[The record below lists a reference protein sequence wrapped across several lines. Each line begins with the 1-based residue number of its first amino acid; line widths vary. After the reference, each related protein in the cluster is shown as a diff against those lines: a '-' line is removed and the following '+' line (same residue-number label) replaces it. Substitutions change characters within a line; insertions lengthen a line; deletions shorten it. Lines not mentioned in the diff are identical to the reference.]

1 MKSNSLFRIQR
12 FKASDWAIVVVLLL
26 YKIFLDLLYVEY
38 VYPNY
43 EYYHFELHYDLG
55 YQIVGYILSIT
66 MSLFVPKLFKKARLT
81 DIVITLLI
89 IMYFIPYTTILG
101 YCSLNFSY
109 ALFVFLYLVLMLA
122 CNNIVDLG
130 KKKIRFIDRKIADTK
145 LFVCMI
151 LGCCFIAILVSGLY
165 AGFRISFDLSEYYEY
180 RAAAREN
187 AMPSVINY
195 LYNWSV
201 IGLDIGLAYCLIK
214 KKTVLS
220 ILVVLSNLLAFS
232 YNGKK
237 SVLFILIVVIFV
249 SLMYK
254 SKYIKLIPQAFC
266 GLTVLAYVEFLLRGS
281 EAFIAK
287 HFIRRMLFIP
297 PFMGTLYYDFFSKH
311 EFDFLRTSVLRRFG
325 FVSPYAS
332 AGKIPRL
339 IGQEYFGNVGIMAMN
354 ANTGLCGDAYSN
366 FGFWSLLV
374 APLAVVLVFKI
385 IENYA
390 LYVDERIKVIVAV
403 LVAYSYVSGAYFT
416 LLLTNGM
423 IFLCFLLW
431 ALSCGNRGA
440 ELR

>member
-1 MKSNSLFRIQR
+1 M
-12 FKASDWAIVVVLLL
+12 VVLLL

>member
-1 MKSNSLFRIQR
+1 M
-12 FKASDWAIVVVLLL
+12 VVLLL

-38 VYPNY
+38 VHPNY

-81 DIVITLLI
+81 DIVIALLI

-109 ALFVFLYLVLMLA
+109 ALFVFLYLVLMLV

-266 GLTVLAYVEFLLRGS
+266 GLAVLAYVEFLLRGS

-374 APLAVVLVFKI
+374 APLAVVLVFKM
-385 IENYA
+385 IENCA